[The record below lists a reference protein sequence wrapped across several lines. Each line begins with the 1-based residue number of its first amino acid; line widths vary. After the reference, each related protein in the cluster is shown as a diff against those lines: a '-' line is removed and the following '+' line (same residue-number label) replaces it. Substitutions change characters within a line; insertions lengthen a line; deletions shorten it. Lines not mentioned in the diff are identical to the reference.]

1 MDRGEKNM
9 RFTQHWNKKK
19 TAQNQAI
26 PGSGQVRNSAGG
38 FAWEITPWQKLD
50 RFLILGTEG
59 GSYYISEQKLTIGHA
74 ENLVE
79 LLRTDGEKVVARIK
93 EISQAGRAPKND
105 AAIFGLAMAAAL
117 GDTPTR
123 QAAFEAVPK
132 VCRTGTHLFQFVAE
146 TEAIRGWGRG
156 MRRAVQNWYNATP
169 VEDLTYQAIKYQ
181 QRNGWS
187 HRDLLRLGHPKPA
200 TDEHKTLFKWIVDGE
215 LRGANAKLEAFEKL
229 KATTQVDEAVKLI
242 VDNRMPRECVPT
254 QLLTE
259 KKVWEALMQDMPLTA
274 MIRNLGNMTKVGLL
288 QANSE
293 ATKKVVSEL
302 ANVERLK
309 RARVHPI
316 ALLLA
321 HATYTQGKGF
331 KGKGEWEP
339 VPKVIDALDEAFYKA
354 FEFVQPTNKRYLLG
368 IDVSGSM
375 TWSFVGNSPLSACE
389 AATAMAMVTMQS
401 EDDVTAMAFTHKF
414 EKIGLSKR
422 MRLADA
428 LKHTKEK
435 NFGGTD
441 CALPMEYARKNKLK
455 VDVFVVY
462 TDNETWAGA
471 IHPAQALAEYR
482 QATGIP
488 AKLVVMG
495 MTSNGFSIANP
506 QDAGMLDVVGFDT
519 TVPQALRE
527 FVV

>member
-1 MDRGEKNM
+1 M
-9 RFTQHWNKKK
+9 RFTQYWNKKK
-19 TAQNQAI
+19 TAQNQPI
-26 PGSGQVRNSAGG
+26 PGSNQVHNSAGG

-59 GSYYISEQKLTIGHA
+59 GTYYITEQKLTVGHA
-74 ENLVE
+74 HNLVK
-79 LLRTDGEKVVARIK
+79 LLRTDGEKVVQRIT

-105 AAIFGLAMAAAL
+105 AAIFGLAMAAAY
-117 GDTPTR
+117 GETPVR

-132 VCRTGTHLFQFVAE
+132 VCRTGTHLFQFVSE

-200 TDEHKTLFKWIVDGE
+200 TEDHKTLFKWIVGGE
-215 LRGANAKLEAFEKL
+215 LTGANTRLEAFEKL
-229 KATTQVDEAVKLI
+229 KVTTDVDEAVRLI

-254 QLLTE
+254 QLLNE
-259 KKVWEALMQDMPLTA
+259 KRVWEALLQDMPLTA
-274 MIRNLGNMTKVGLL
+274 MIRNLGNMTKIGLL
-288 QANSE
+288 QTKSE

-302 ANVERLK
+302 ANTARMK

-321 HATYTQGKGF
+321 HATYTQGHGHR
-331 KGKGEWEP
+331 GRGEWSP
-339 VPKVIDALDEAFYKA
+339 VASIIDALDVAFYKA
-354 FEFVQPTNKRYLLG
+354 FEFVQPTEKRYLLG
-368 IDVSGSM
+368 IDVSASM
-375 TWSFVGNSPLSACE
+375 SGCTVAGTPLSACE
-389 AATAMAMVTMQS
+389 AATAMAMTSVQTEDAVTVMGFSTQ
-401 EDDVTAMAFTHKF
+401 F
-414 EKIGLSKR
+414 IPLPLSKR

-428 LKHTKEK
+428 LRYTKDR

-441 CALPMEYARKNKLK
+441 CALPMEYARKKKLE

-462 TDNETWAGA
+462 TDNETWAGS
-471 IHPAQALAEYR
+471 IHPAQALNEYR

-488 AKLVVMG
+488 A
-495 MTSNGFSIANP
+495 
-506 QDAGMLDVVGFDT
+506 
-519 TVPQALRE
+519 
-527 FVV
+527 

>member
-1 MDRGEKNM
+1 M
-9 RFTQHWNKKK
+9 RFTQYWNKKK
-19 TAQNQAI
+19 TAQNQPI
-26 PGSGQVRNSAGG
+26 PGSSQVPNSAGG

-59 GSYYISEQKLTIGHA
+59 GTYYISEQKLTTGHA
-74 ENLVE
+74 QNLVE
-79 LLRTDGEKVVARIK
+79 LVRSDGEKVVQRIS

-105 AAIFGLAMAAAL
+105 AAIFGLAMAAAY
-117 GDTPTR
+117 GETPVR

-146 TEAIRGWGRG
+146 TEAVRGWGRG

-169 VEDLTYQAIKYQ
+169 VEALTYQAVKYQ

-200 TDEHKTLFKWIVDGE
+200 TEDHKTLFKWIVGGE
-215 LRGANAKLEAFEKL
+215 LTGANTKLEAFEKL
-229 KATTQVDEAVKLI
+229 KATTNVDEAVQLI
-242 VDNRMPRECVPT
+242 VEHRMPRECVPT
-254 QLLTE
+254 QLLSE
-259 KKVWEALMQDMPLTA
+259 KRVWEALLQDMPLTA

-288 QANSE
+288 QAKSE
-293 ATKKVVSEL
+293 ATLKVVSEL
-302 ANVERLK
+302 ADTERLK

-321 HATYTQGKGF
+321 QATYSQGRGF
-331 KGKGEWEP
+331 KGKGEWSP
-339 VPKVIDALDEAFYKA
+339 VPKIIDALDEAFYKA
-354 FEFVQPTNKRYLLG
+354 FEFVQPTDKRYLLG

-375 TWSFVGNSPLSACE
+375 SMHTVAGTPLSACE
-389 AATAMAMVTMQS
+389 AATAMAMVTMQT
-401 EDDVTAMAFTHKF
+401 EDEVTPMGFSTNFIKLPLSRRMTLKDAM
-414 EKIGLSKR
+414 R
-422 MRLADA
+422 
-428 LKHTKEK
+428 HTKDR

-462 TDNETWAGA
+462 TDSETWAGG

-495 MTSNGFSIANP
+495 MCSNGFSIANP
-506 QDAGMLDVVGFDT
+506 NDPGMLDVVGFDT

-527 FVV
+527 FVVA

>member
-1 MDRGEKNM
+1 M

-19 TAQNQAI
+19 TAQNQPI
-26 PGSGQVRNSAGG
+26 PGSNQVRNSAGG

-59 GSYYISEQKLTIGHA
+59 GTYYINEQKLTTGHA
-74 ENLVE
+74 QNMVE
-79 LLRTDGEKVVARIK
+79 LLRTDGEKVVARVV

-105 AAIFGLAMAAAL
+105 AAIFGLAMAAAY
-117 GDTPTR
+117 GETPVR

-132 VCRTGTHLFQFVAE
+132 VCRTGTHLFQFVSE

-169 VEDLTYQAIKYQ
+169 VEDLTYQAVKYQ

-200 TDEHKTLFKWIVDGE
+200 TEDHKNLFKWIVDGE
-215 LRGANAKLEAFEKL
+215 LNGVNPKLEAFEKL
-229 KATTQVDEAVKLI
+229 KATTDANEAVRLI
-242 VDNRMPRECVPT
+242 VDHRMPRECVPT
-254 QLLTE
+254 PLLNETRI
-259 KKVWEALMQDMPLTA
+259 WEALMQEMPLTA
-274 MIRNLGNMTKVGLL
+274 MIRNLGNMTKIGLL

-293 ATKKVVSEL
+293 ATKKVVSQL

-321 HATYTQGKGF
+321 HATYAQGHGLR
-331 KGKGEWEP
+331 GKGEWSP
-339 VPKVIDALDEAFYKA
+339 VPKIIDALDEAFYKA
-354 FEFVQPTNKRYLLG
+354 FEFVQPTNQRYLLG
-368 IDVSGSM
+368 IDVSASM
-375 TWSFVGNSPLSACE
+375 SSFTVAGTPLSACE
-389 AATAMAMVTMQS
+389 AATAMAMVTLQN
-401 EDDVTAMAFTHKF
+401 EDDVTPMAFSEQF
-414 EKIGLSKR
+414 IRLGLSRR
-422 MRLADA
+422 MRLKDA
-428 LKHTKEK
+428 LKHTKDR

-455 VDVFVVY
+455 VDTFVIY
-462 TDNETWAGA
+462 TDNETWAGS
-471 IHPAQALAEYR
+471 IHPAQALMEYR

-495 MTSNGFSIANP
+495 MCSNGFSIANP
-506 QDAGMLDVVGFDT
+506 NDPGMLDVVGFDT

-527 FVV
+527 FVAA

>member
-1 MDRGEKNM
+1 MK
-9 RFTQHWNKKK
+9 FTKHWNKKQ
-19 TAQNQAI
+19 TAQNQPI

-59 GSYYISEQKLTIGHA
+59 GTFYVTEQKLTVGHA
-74 ENLVE
+74 ENLVK
-79 LLRTDGEKVVARIK
+79 LLKEDGERVVQRIV

-105 AAIFGLAMAAAL
+105 AAIFGLAMAAAY
-117 GDTPTR
+117 GETPVR

-132 VCRTGTHLFQFVAE
+132 VCRTGTHLFQFVSE

-200 TDEHKTLFKWIVDGE
+200 SDGHKVLFKWIVDGE
-215 LRGANAKLEAFEKL
+215 LTGANAKLEAFEKL
-229 KATTQVDEAVKLI
+229 KSTANVDEAVRLI
-242 VDNRMPRECVPT
+242 TDGRMPRECVPT
-254 QLLTE
+254 QLLNE
-259 KKVWEALMQDMPLTA
+259 KKVWEALLQDMPLTA
-274 MIRNLGNMTKVGLL
+274 MVRNLGNMTKIGLL

-293 ATKKVVSEL
+293 ATRKVVAEL
-302 ANVERLK
+302 TDAERLK

-321 HATYTQGKGF
+321 HATYTKGRGMR
-331 KGKGEWEP
+331 GKGEWAP

-368 IDVSGSM
+368 IDVSSSM
-375 TWSFVGNSPLSACE
+375 SHAFVGGTPLSACE
-389 AATAMAMVTMQS
+389 AATAMAMVTMQT
-401 EDDVTAMAFTHKF
+401 EEDVTPMAFTTSFK
-414 EKIGLSKR
+414 EIPLSRR

-428 LKHTKEK
+428 LKHTKDR

-441 CALPMEYARKNKLK
+441 CALPMVYARKKKLE

-462 TDNETWAGA
+462 TDNETWAGS
-471 IHPAQALAEYR
+471 IHPAQALNEYR

-495 MTSNGFSIANP
+495 MCSNGFSIADP
-506 QDAGMLDVVGFDT
+506 RDPGMLDVVGFDT
-519 TVPQALRE
+519 TVPQAMRE
-527 FVV
+527 FVA